1 MAYRVQGVLLPRTQ
15 DLGPRL
21 TLMVEPTRATA
32 PRADSAPVDLARYR
46 RRWWVLLAVGVGS
59 FMSALDG
66 SVVNTILPVLRTE
79 LHTTVA
85 AVEWVPAAYLLV
97 VSALLLG
104 VGRAGDLYGHKRNY
118 VAGFVIFVAGSTL
131 CGLSRGAATLVG
143 FRTLQAVGASML
155 FANSPAIL
163 TTSFPAS
170 QRGRALGAQGT
181 MTYLGLTVGPSLGGW
196 LAGAFGWRSVFYINV
211 PIGLVAI
218 ALALR
223 SITDDRVAEREER
236 FDVVGAAL
244 FTTGLVSLL
253 VALNQGHAWG
263 WRS

>member
-1 MAYRVQGVLLPRTQ
+1 MA
-15 DLGPRL
+15 
-21 TLMVEPTRATA
+21 EPTRTAT
-32 PRADSAPVDLARYR
+32 PHRDSTPVDLARYR

-79 LHTTVA
+79 LRTTVA

-118 VAGFVIFVAGSTL
+118 VGGFVIFVTGSAL
-131 CGLSRGAATLVG
+131 CGLSRSAPVLVG

-196 LAGAFGWRSVFYINV
+196 LAGRFGWPSVFYINV
-211 PIGLVAI
+211 PVGAVAI

-223 SITDDRVAEREER
+223 VINDDRPEAGDVER
-236 FDVVGAAL
+236 FDYVGAAV
-244 FTTGLVSLL
+244 FTAGLVALL

-263 WRS
+263 GGSAPSVALLVGAALLLATFIA